1 MVDRVG
7 PTRSRHAL
15 RALGGIAL
23 CLCLSPASS
32 AELPGQG
39 EDHGRIVLYRD
50 TWGVAHIYAPTVE
63 GGLYAMGWGQAED
76 RPEQLLLNLLMGIGE
91 YAGAVG
97 EEGVAVDLR
106 SRMFDHYA
114 IAKRGFPELRPELR
128 SGITAFVAGI
138 NDFYAA
144 HPSDVPAWWQRG
156 RAVDEAMILAS
167 GRMFLFNWSI
177 DEAYGDL
184 KRAGVEPSFEA
195 ELRGSNQFAIAPS
208 RSAEGAAILA
218 IDPHLSWYGPS
229 RYWEVRIHAGALEG
243 SGVSRAASP
252 YLGLGHT
259 RNLAWAMTT
268 GGPDT
273 ADVYALELDEAGAR
287 YRYDGAW
294 RDLERRETTIEV
306 YHGAPRRETILL
318 SHQGPLIAKHGTKAW
333 AAKIAYFD
341 VATAFEAIWE
351 LNFGADYKGAER
363 AMALRVLFPQN
374 VMVAD
379 TSGNIYYQRTGRV
392 PKRPAGV
399 EPSLPLDGT
408 TSATEWQ
415 GLHDAS
421 EHLQVLNPPQG
432 FMQNCNIPPDAMM
445 PGNPFHLDRTLPY
458 LFASLD
464 YGPRRDGW
472 TNQRGAR
479 AIELLAADDSVT
491 AEEAMSYITD
501 VHPFGADRW
510 VAALRA
516 ADQRAGADFASRPH
530 YTGARDALLAWDGAL
545 DAKSTGALVYAYFR
559 DSLATD
565 LGTEKARQLAARID
579 DLYAVVEARAPRPL
593 ALDAA
598 TDRVLIT
605 ALASAAKRLVG
616 THGSLAATYGDRFR
630 VGRGERSWPVEGGGE
645 PGSEGGTT
653 TLRNMGYTKERE
665 DRTRWGERGQTSTQ
679 IVVMS
684 KPPRSWLYIPLGQS
698 DRPESPHFSDQAEK
712 AFSPRRLK
720 PSWWLPEDL
729 AGHVESRTVLEP
741 SRALP

>member
-1 MVDRVG
+1 M
-7 PTRSRHAL
+7 
-15 RALGGIAL
+15 
-23 CLCLSPASS
+23 
-32 AELPGQG
+32 
-39 EDHGRIVLYRD
+39 LYRD

-144 HPSDVPAWWQRG
+144 HPADVPVWWLRG

-184 KRAGVEPSFEA
+184 KRAGIEPSFEA

-243 SGVSRAASP
+243 SGVSRAGSP

-273 ADVYALELDEAGAR
+273 ADVYALELDATGAR

-306 YHGAPRRETILL
+306 RDGAPRHETILL
-318 SHQGPLIAKHGTKAW
+318 SHHGPLIARHGTKAW
-333 AAKIAYFD
+333 AAKIAYHD
-341 VATAFEAIWE
+341 VPTAFEAIWE
-351 LNFGADYKGAER
+351 LNFGADYKGARARDGAACPLPPER
-363 AMALRVLFPQN
+363 DGGRHLGQHLLPANGAGAEAAAGRRSVAAARRHHLGDRVAGAPRCLRAPAGAQPAAGVHAELQHPSRRHDAGEPVPTRPHAAVSVRQPRLRTAPRRLDQPAGRARDRAARGGRLGDGGRGDGLHHRHPSVRGRPLDRGAAGRRPARRRRLRVAAALRGGSRRALRLGRRARREVDRSAGLRVLPRTRCI
-374 VMVAD
+374 AD
-379 TSGNIYYQRTGRV
+379 
-392 PKRPAGV
+392 
-399 EPSLPLDGT
+399 L
-408 TSATEWQ
+408 
-415 GLHDAS
+415 
-421 EHLQVLNPPQG
+421 
-432 FMQNCNIPPDAMM
+432 
-445 PGNPFHLDRTLPY
+445 
-458 LFASLD
+458 
-464 YGPRRDGW
+464 
-472 TNQRGAR
+472 
-479 AIELLAADDSVT
+479 
-491 AEEAMSYITD
+491 
-501 VHPFGADRW
+501 GAD
-510 VAALRA
+510 
-516 ADQRAGADFASRPH
+516 Q
-530 YTGARDALLAWDGAL
+530 
-545 DAKSTGALVYAYFR
+545 
-559 DSLATD
+559 
-565 LGTEKARQLAARID
+565 ARQLAARVD

-598 TDRVLIT
+598 DREN
-605 ALASAAKRLVG
+605 ARHRAGARGEDRLVAN
-616 THGSLAATYGDRFR
+616 HGSLAATYGDRFR

-653 TLRNMGYTKERE
+653 TLRNMGYAKER
-665 DRTRWGERGQTSTQ
+665 DDKTRWGERGQTSTQ

-698 DRPESPHFSDQAEK
+698 DRPDSPHFSDQAEK

-729 AGHVESRTVLEP
+729 AGHIESRRVLVRSP
-741 SRALP
+741 SPD

>member
-1 MVDRVG
+1 
-7 PTRSRHAL
+7 
-15 RALGGIAL
+15 
-23 CLCLSPASS
+23 
-32 AELPGQG
+32 
-39 EDHGRIVLYRD
+39 
-50 TWGVAHIYAPTVE
+50 
-63 GGLYAMGWGQAED
+63 MGWGQAED

-114 IAKRGFPELRPELR
+114 IAKRGFPVLRPELR

-144 HPSDVPAWWQRG
+144 HPADVPVWWRRG
-156 RAVDEAMILAS
+156 RAIDEAMILAS

-184 KRAGVEPSFEA
+184 KRAGVEPAFEA
-195 ELRGSNQFAIAPS
+195 ELRGSNQFAIAPG

-229 RYWEVRIHAGALEG
+229 RYWEMRIHAGALEG
-243 SGVSRAASP
+243 SGVSRAGSP

-273 ADVYALELDEAGAR
+273 ADVYALELDAAGAR
-287 YRYDGAW
+287 YRYDGGW

-306 YHGAPRRETILL
+306 RGGAPRRETILL
-318 SHQGPLIAKHGTKAW
+318 SHHGPLIARHGTKAW
-333 AAKIAYFD
+333 AAKIAYHD

-351 LNFGADYKGAER
+351 LNFGDDYKGAER

-392 PKRPAGV
+392 PKRPPGV
-399 EPSLPLDGT
+399 DPSLPLDGT

-415 GLHDAS
+415 GLHDSS

-445 PGNPFHLDRTLPY
+445 PGSPFRLDRTLPY

-491 AEEAMSYITD
+491 AEEAMAYITD
-501 VHPFGADRW
+501 IRPFGADRW
-510 VAALRA
+510 IAALRA
-516 ADQRAGADFASRPH
+516 ADQHAGAEFASQPH
-530 YTGARDALLAWDGAL
+530 YKEVRDALFAWDGAL
-545 DAKSTGALVYAYFR
+545 DAKSTRSVGLCRLPRAAAIGSRYRQGPTTRRAHR
-559 DSLATD
+559 RSLR
-565 LGTEKARQLAARID
+565 GGRSEAA
-579 DLYAVVEARAPRPL
+579 ACARARPGE
-593 ALDAA
+593 
-598 TDRVLIT
+598 RE
-605 ALASAAKRLVG
+605 SVG
-616 THGSLAATYGDRFR
+616 HRAGA
-630 VGRGERSWPVEGGGE
+630 RGEEDARHSLVAQCRVAHCHLRRS
-645 PGSEGGTT
+645 
-653 TLRNMGYTKERE
+653 
-665 DRTRWGERGQTSTQ
+665 
-679 IVVMS
+679 
-684 KPPRSWLYIPLGQS
+684 
-698 DRPESPHFSDQAEK
+698 
-712 AFSPRRLK
+712 
-720 PSWWLPEDL
+720 LPC
-729 AGHVESRTVLEP
+729 
-741 SRALP
+741 RAR